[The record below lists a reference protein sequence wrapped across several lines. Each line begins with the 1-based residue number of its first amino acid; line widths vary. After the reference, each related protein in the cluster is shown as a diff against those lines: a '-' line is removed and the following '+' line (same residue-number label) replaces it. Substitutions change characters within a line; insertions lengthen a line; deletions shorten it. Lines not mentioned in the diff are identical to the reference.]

1 MPLTIPPGV
10 DAAGRRNAIFTPTQT
25 LSVATLTGA
34 TSVELIC
41 YLTKGTL
48 GVAAETERGTDDR
61 ECATQTFEVLGNTTW
76 TVNDLEYVWEPQAAA
91 LAANNKAYETLVQGT
106 TGFLTLRFG
115 ITNDTALAVGQKV
128 WQFPVTLGAQVP
140 RTPEGSAGEKLKIVQ
155 AVVVTNNVVKD
166 GVLIT

>member
-10 DAAGRRNAIFTPTQT
+10 DAAGRRNAIFTPTQS
-25 LSVATLTGA
+25 LSIAVLGGA

-41 YLTKGTL
+41 YLAKGTL

-106 TGFLTLRFG
+106 TGFLTIRFG

-166 GVLIT
+166 GVLVA

>member
-10 DAAGRRNAIFTPTQT
+10 DAAGRRNAIFTPTQS
-25 LSVATLTGA
+25 LSIAVLGGA

-106 TGFLTLRFG
+106 TGFLTIRFG

-140 RTPEGSAGEKLKIVQ
+140 RTPEGNAGEKLKLS
-155 AVVVTNNVVKD
+155 
-166 GVLIT
+166 LIHISEPTRPY